1 MKLIIT
7 EKPSVAQ
14 DIAAAIGNAQK
25 SDGYIIV
32 GDFNITWAFGHLLE
46 IDNSILPKERNLDV
60 LPILPDKFNYLVVA
74 EKKKQFSV
82 IKNLVQKATDVIIAT
97 DAGREG
103 ELIARL
109 ILNNSGWLNWQ
120 NTYRLWTSEALS
132 KEVVNKALK
141 NMAPAARYDGLYYA
155 GLGRQHADWITGMNL
170 SMAISIKANGGW
182 SCGRVQTPTLF
193 LIVKRDAEIAAFK
206 KEGYFVIK
214 AKHEAQG
221 INFES
226 FYQLKEQ

>member
-14 DIAAAIGNAQK
+14 DIAAAIGSPQK

-32 GDFNITWAFGHLLE
+32 GDYNITWAFGHLLE

-82 IKNLVQKATDVIIAT
+82 IKNLVQKATDVVIAT

-109 ILNNSGWLNWQ
+109 ILNNSGWRNWQ

-132 KEVVNKALK
+132 KE
-141 NMAPAARYDGLYYA
+141 
-155 GLGRQHADWITGMNL
+155 
-170 SMAISIKANGGW
+170 
-182 SCGRVQTPTLF
+182 
-193 LIVKRDAEIAAFK
+193 
-206 KEGYFVIK
+206 
-214 AKHEAQG
+214 
-221 INFES
+221 
-226 FYQLKEQ
+226 